1 MAILGSP
8 KYVALASMVAL
19 LVAVMLLL
27 ARLLRLGFL
36 ADFLSRT
43 VFVGFLTG
51 VGLQVGIAVSGEM
64 LGIPLRGNQPI
75 EQLWVVFQNLPH
87 VHWPKFA
94 VSAGM
99 VIVILA
105 TRRLGHRLPGPLFAV
120 VGAIGLSAALDFA
133 GHGIAVLGPVASGLP
148 APGFPGVSWSEAVA
162 LLPTAGACFVM
173 IVAQSLVTA
182 RAYASR
188 HHQSLDANRDL
199 VGLCAANAAAAVTGT
214 FVVNGSPTQTAMVET
229 SGGRSQVTHLAT
241 AAVVALVLVLLT
253 GPLRYLPVCA
263 LGAIVFV
270 VAVQLVDVRGL
281 VDIYRKAPAEG
292 VLAVITAAAV
302 VLVGVEQGIV
312 LALVLS
318 LLQHVRRSYQPHT
331 AIVLRDAVDEWR
343 MEKVMPGR
351 MIEPGLVIY
360 WFGAEL
366 FYANA
371 SHLAQELRRLVK
383 DSPTPV
389 RWIVIDAGA
398 ITAIDYSAGKMI
410 REIKQELAKQSIVL
424 AFTRVSPDLQ
434 RDLVCQDLIRVIGA
448 NHIFGSRKHSI
459 AAYLSNC

>member
-1 MAILGSP
+1 M
-8 KYVALASMVAL
+8 
-19 LVAVMLLL
+19 
-27 ARLLRLGFL
+27 
-36 ADFLSRT
+36 
-43 VFVGFLTG
+43 
-51 VGLQVGIAVSGEM
+51 
-64 LGIPLRGNQPI
+64 
-75 EQLWVVFQNLPH
+75 
-87 VHWPKFA
+87 
-94 VSAGM
+94 
-99 VIVILA
+99 
-105 TRRLGHRLPGPLFAV
+105 
-120 VGAIGLSAALDFA
+120 
-133 GHGIAVLGPVASGLP
+133 
-148 APGFPGVSWSEAVA
+148 
-162 LLPTAGACFVM
+162 
-173 IVAQSLVTA
+173 
-182 RAYASR
+182 
-188 HHQSLDANRDL
+188 
-199 VGLCAANAAAAVTGT
+199 
-214 FVVNGSPTQTAMVET
+214 
-229 SGGRSQVTHLAT
+229 
-241 AAVVALVLVLLT
+241 VALVLLFLT

-263 LGAIVFV
+263 LGAIVFA

-281 VDIYRKAPAEG
+281 VDIYRKAPAEV

-331 AIVLRDAVDEWR
+331 AIILRDAVDEWR

-371 SHLAQELRRLVK
+371 SHLAQEVRRLVK

-410 REIKQELAKQSIVL
+410 REIKQELLKQGIVL

-459 AAYLSNC
+459 EAYRSSS